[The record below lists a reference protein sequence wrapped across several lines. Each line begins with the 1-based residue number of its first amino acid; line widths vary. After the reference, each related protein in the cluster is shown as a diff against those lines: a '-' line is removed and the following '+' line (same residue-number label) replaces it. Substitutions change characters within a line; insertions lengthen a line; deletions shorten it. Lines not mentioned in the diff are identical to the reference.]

1 MSADQ
6 RVEVRVNGQ
15 PRVFEGPPTVAEL
28 LDALGVRAEGV
39 AVAVD
44 RQVVPRSRFAEVR
57 VAHGQQVEVLR
68 AVGGG

>member
-1 MSADQ
+1 MSTAS
-6 RVEVRVNGQ
+6 VEVRVNGE
-15 PRVFEGPPTVAEL
+15 PRVFEAAPTVAEL
-28 LDALGVRAEGV
+28 LEALGVRAEGV

-57 VAHGQQVEVLR
+57 VGAGQQVEVLR